1 MVPELFSPGARSQE
15 DTIFMPLL
23 YNQECHTLRGFCR
36 MNCAN
41 SKKTRRVSGE
51 NLLVQIA
58 KMCHTKLQTCCNL
71 ENSEL
76 QASHGATAPVHP
88 FYVSSSTSS
97 APPPHPPLPLTPFP
111 SLLLPLPST
120 SSSTS
125 TNSHTTQ
132 IYTRMG
138 Y

>member
-1 MVPELFSPGARSQE
+1 
-15 DTIFMPLL
+15 
-23 YNQECHTLRGFCR
+23 

-76 QASHGATAPVHP
+76 QASHGATAAVHP

-111 SLLLPLPST
+111 SLLLPLLPPPPVLIAIPLKYT
-120 SSSTS
+120 SEWA
-125 TNSHTTQ
+125 TNKRQ
-132 IYTRMG
+132 IRPH
-138 Y
+138 